1 MASHVQIYTVTLEVR
16 HVVACIVQRQLHVRT
31 CIQSVSLVNRCNNMF
46 PLCLISQCCT
56 RLFSDPHIYVS
67 LFYTIIHAC
76 TIQSTNAAYPGLCT
90 YSKVYIKRKCLN
102 MTRRLYH
109 RYVHVLNFFRI
120 KHRDAIMHMLNLL
133 KSFGTQ
139 LIFTCIHV
147 YVATDCRCRSGQ
159 SNARQ
164 TKRTLREGLS
174 NSQIY

>member
-1 MASHVQIYTVTLEVR
+1 MH
-16 HVVACIVQRQLHVRT
+16 
-31 CIQSVSLVNRCNNMF
+31 
-46 PLCLISQCCT
+46 
-56 RLFSDPHIYVS
+56 SDPHIYVS

-76 TIQSTNAAYPGLCT
+76 TIQITNAAYPGLCT

-159 SNARQ
+159 SSTMNVCYMYIHARQ